1 MTPGRRP
8 NHVLHLILTILTLG
22 LSLIVWALLGGLM
35 QEKRGNLHV
44 EPNGDCDFQ
53 TI

>member
-1 MTPGRRP
+1 
-8 NHVLHLILTILTLG
+8 LTLG
-22 LSLIVWALLGGLM
+22 LWLIVWALLGGLM
-35 QEKRGNLHV
+35 QEKRGILRV